1 MDQRVARSARSK
13 AALKEAFLTLLKT
26 KDPDEI
32 TVTELCQMAGLNRS
46 TFYTH
51 YHYTDNLIR
60 EIVWDSVRNVYHDLG
75 TQWELPLDKGGVDRT
90 VIASYVR
97 RFLDDP
103 TLRRFCTCA
112 GSERYRTMIIRAQVE
127 ITLGESPDPVR
138 YYTAYFY
145 NAGVMNFTLEWF
157 RNGMPIPEADAV
169 EIIHDF
175 SKTMYR

>member
-1 MDQRVARSARSK
+1 MDRRVARSARSK
-13 AALKEAFLTLLKT
+13 AALKEAFLTLLKA
-26 KDPDEI
+26 KEPEEI
-32 TVTELCQMAGLNRS
+32 TVVELCQMASLNRS

-51 YHYTDNLIR
+51 YRYMDDLIR
-60 EIVWDSVRNVYHDLG
+60 EIVWDSVREVYHDMG
-75 TQWELPLDKGGVDRT
+75 TQWELPLEKGGVDRAL
-90 VIASYVR
+90 IAAYVR
-97 RFLDDP
+97 RFLENP

-112 GSERYRTMIIRAQVE
+112 GSESYRSMIIRAQIE

-145 NAGVMNFTLEWF
+145 NAGVLNFTLEWF
-157 RNGMPIPEADAV
+157 SKGMPIPEADAV